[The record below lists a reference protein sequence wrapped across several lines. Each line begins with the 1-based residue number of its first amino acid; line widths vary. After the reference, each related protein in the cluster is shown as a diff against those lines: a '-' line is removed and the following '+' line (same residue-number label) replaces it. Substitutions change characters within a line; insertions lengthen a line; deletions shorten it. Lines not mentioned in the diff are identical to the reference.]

1 MTEKP
6 VRYPLSFSPHN
17 LRGGLFVE
25 INFFNVHPNLKKAF
39 FIAFNLDSKFASCP
53 VTATDITRVGFILTI
68 TDVEEIAVV
77 LLVEGEVRVTR
88 ILPLAVNI

>member
-17 LRGGLFVE
+17 LRGELFVE

-39 FIAFNLDSKFASCP
+39 SIAFNLDSKFASCP